1 MYQHN
6 TSSWNLDRCNE
17 VRKHTSGATVVLP
30 GPLYIANKWTKKKKK
45 HFTTHN
51 DLLHNAGIILRIEF

>member
-30 GPLYIANKWTKKKKK
+30 GPLYIANKWPKKKQKN
-45 HFTTHN
+45 TLPLTMTYYTMQ
-51 DLLHNAGIILRIEF
+51 ESY